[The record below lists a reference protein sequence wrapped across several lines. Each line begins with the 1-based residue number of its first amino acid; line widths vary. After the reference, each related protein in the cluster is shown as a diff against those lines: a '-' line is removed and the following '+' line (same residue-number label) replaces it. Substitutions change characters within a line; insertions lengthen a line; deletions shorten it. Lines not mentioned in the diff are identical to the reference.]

1 MKNKAY
7 NQRMNPEEF
16 TMIMSLMPFVNI
28 PQNVSYVVAVPIYD
42 NIIEQL
48 TNLCDEQE
56 IRISIKYPHLING
69 NGLFTEC
76 FPN

>member
-1 MKNKAY
+1 M
-7 NQRMNPEEF
+7 MNPEEF
-16 TMIMSLMPFVNI
+16 SIVMRLIPFVNI
-28 PQNVSYVVAVPIYD
+28 PQNISYIVAVPIYD

-56 IRISIKYPHLING
+56 IHITPKYPHLING
-69 NGLFTEC
+69 GGLYTEC